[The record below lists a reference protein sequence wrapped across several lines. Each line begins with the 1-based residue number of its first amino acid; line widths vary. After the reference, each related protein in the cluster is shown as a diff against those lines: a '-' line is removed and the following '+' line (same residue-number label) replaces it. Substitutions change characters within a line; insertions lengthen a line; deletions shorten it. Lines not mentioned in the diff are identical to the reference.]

1 MSILIENVTKHFGK
15 NIVLDGID
23 LEIKTGSLVA
33 LLGGSGSGK
42 STLLRVVAGFEEPTT
57 GRVWLNGK
65 DSNSLSIQEKEIGF
79 VFQAYALFQHLTVY
93 ENIAFG
99 LSCNSS
105 FFEVGL
111 SNNPLINY
119 FSQCSTFMLTLL
131 RSYQHTVKS
140 FIQNNKHNPVSS
152 SFTLLSKH
160 ARRGGRFSLAY
171 LRGAKVNQ
179 ANKSLH
185 KASGSSTTLTPP
197 LQSLPWALVNLKTK
211 VKTKGVAP
219 NNFIVR
225 KNQSNLFSGKDPFLK
240 KFVNKSSN
248 LDTAFHFKISSNK
261 ATTSPV
267 KKKKELAVKPPSS
280 TRHMNHINSSSNGNL
295 RSVEE
300 LLRLVGLEELAH
312 RYPNQLSGGQCQRVA
327 LARALAV
334 QPKVLLL
341 DEPFGALDTKVRK
354 NLRRWLR
361 QLHERVGVTTLFVTH
376 DHQEAMEVANE
387 IVVLEKGRVKH
398 SLNSPQKIFSR
409 LTNLS

>member
-15 NIVLDGID
+15 NIVLDDIN

-42 STLLRVVAGFEEPTT
+42 STLLRVVAGFEKPAV

-65 DSNSLSIQEKEIGF
+65 DSSSLSIQEKEIGF

-105 FFEVGL
+105 SFELEFTPKRVINWFSKGFL
-111 SNNPLINY
+111 RPILNSKGTEPYFYKKNQNKKKILENKTSIFTDQTKLLTNQNQFKTSKGNVTYDNSFDDTNVQLESNTKTNSEKLH
-119 FSQCSTFMLTLL
+119 C
-131 RSYQHTVKS
+131 
-140 FIQNNKHNPVSS
+140 
-152 SFTLLSKH
+152 LSK
-160 ARRGGRFSLAY
+160 L
-171 LRGAKVNQ
+171 
-179 ANKSLH
+179 
-185 KASGSSTTLTPP
+185 
-197 LQSLPWALVNLKTK
+197 
-211 VKTKGVAP
+211 
-219 NNFIVR
+219 
-225 KNQSNLFSGKDPFLK
+225 
-240 KFVNKSSN
+240 SSN
-248 LDTAFHFKISSNK
+248 SA
-261 ATTSPV
+261 
-267 KKKKELAVKPPSS
+267 
-280 TRHMNHINSSSNGNL
+280 L

-300 LLRLVGLEELAH
+300 LLRLVGLEDLAH

-387 IVVLEKGRVKH
+387 IVVLDKGRVLH

-409 LTNLS
+409 LTTLSTKT

>member
-1 MSILIENVTKHFGK
+1 MSILIENVTKHFGQ
-15 NIVLDGID
+15 NIVLDGIN

-65 DSNSLSIQEKEIGF
+65 DSNILSIQEKEIGF

-105 FFEVGL
+105 SFELGL
-111 SNNPLINY
+111 SKNPLVNYLSQSRTFIN
-119 FSQCSTFMLTLL
+119 SLL
-131 RSYQHTVKS
+131 KYCKHTYKKYIPENRQS
-140 FIQNNKHNPVSS
+140 NKS
-152 SFTLLSKH
+152 SFTGVLKNTKQVEASLRIAGTAPILENNSKIPNGFIEGKGQLV
-160 ARRGGRFSLAY
+160 RGES
-171 LRGAKVNQ
+171 AK
-179 ANKSLH
+179 H
-185 KASGSSTTLTPP
+185 STTTKQNKHSKSFSVQKFEEKLRTKPTNLNSRFDDLTVGHPEGNV
-197 LQSLPWALVNLKTK
+197 LPKSHDALLKT
-211 VKTKGVAP
+211 TGHSNQ
-219 NNFIVR
+219 NNTV
-225 KNQSNLFSGKDPFLK
+225 
-240 KFVNKSSN
+240 SS
-248 LDTAFHFKISSNK
+248 
-261 ATTSPV
+261 
-267 KKKKELAVKPPSS
+267 
-280 TRHMNHINSSSNGNL
+280 GNL

-312 RYPNQLSGGQCQRVA
+312 RYPSQLSGGQCQRVA

-354 NLRRWLR
+354 SLRRWLR

-409 LTNLS
+409 LINN